1 MLKIIWIC
9 HLYSITI
16 SFYYFEVQL
25 RNTKNNLYLKKKQYA
40 PRSSIS
46 GAWKSLHI
54 FSIKLSGC
62 TINYNQCEK
71 HHLVRMTHNLQ
82 SPLGLSITLNP
93 GGFQVKWSDNAGRSK
108 YHYHFKISEHSKLNL
123 KWKIIFKK
131 KKSWIR
137 MYKHSQTTER
147 HNSQSIN
154 IQGKPLFLSFAEPAH
169 LIVCTV
175 LLATLATLEQIGGG
189 SLLSGHLVIINGLFG
204 ELSSQLP
211 HFITCHF
218 LQPN

>member
-1 MLKIIWIC
+1 M
-9 HLYSITI
+9 HT
-16 SFYYFEVQL
+16 
-25 RNTKNNLYLKKKQYA
+25 
-40 PRSSIS
+40 
-46 GAWKSLHI
+46 
-54 FSIKLSGC
+54 FSIKLSGR
-62 TINYNQCEK
+62 TANDNQCEK
-71 HHLVRMTHNLQ
+71 HHLVRMIHNLQ
-82 SPLGLSITLNP
+82 SPLGLSVTLNP

-108 YHYHFKISEHSKLNL
+108 YHYHFKISEQSKLNL

-131 KKSWIR
+131 KNNPWIQKY
-137 MYKHSQTTER
+137 MHSQTTER
-147 HNSQSIN
+147 HYSQSIY
-154 IQGKPLFLSFAEPAH
+154 IQGKPLFISFAEPAY

-189 SLLSGHLVIINGLFG
+189 SLLSGHLVVINGLFG